1 MGLNRNRSTKE
12 KEYHVVDGTDNV
24 IGLLVEGRDFE
35 GELKILVIFLQVRLG
50 LQPPAQLTNI
60 TFYLINKK
68 LYNHAIIKI
77 RYLHYY
83 YYYVFIEL

>member
-1 MGLNRNRSTKE
+1 MSTYRHSWVIFVSKDKSKRNGTDMGLNRNRSTKE

-60 TFYLINKK
+60 TFYIN
-68 LYNHAIIKI
+68 
-77 RYLHYY
+77 
-83 YYYVFIEL
+83 